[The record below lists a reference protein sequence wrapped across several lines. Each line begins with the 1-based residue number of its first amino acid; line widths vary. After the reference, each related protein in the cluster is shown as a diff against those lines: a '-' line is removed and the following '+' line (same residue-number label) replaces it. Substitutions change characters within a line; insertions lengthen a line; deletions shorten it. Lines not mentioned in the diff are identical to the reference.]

1 MQILVDAQLPQKL
14 ATLLS
19 SNGHEVIHTVWSPDK
34 NRTKDDYICRLA
46 DAENRIVV
54 SKDADFVT
62 PHFLLGSPPKLRQK
76 AFETPSRGA
85 ATAPI
90 TYYVFDMPF
99 FQGYDL
105 EGVSLNSG
113 GRCLKASLTNTS
125 PATSGSVP
133 RSMRRRK
140 KLHDWTTVKGLSQA
154 VVQHLAKTIPQKF
167 VAKRRPKNRVG
178 KIFVDY
184 LRNGFGATTISAWS
198 AREGQGWVCR
208 YPLPG
213 MSYIN

>member
-54 SKDADFVT
+54 SNDADFVT
-62 PHFLLGSPPKLRQK
+62 PHFLLGSPPKLLQK
-76 AFETPSRGA
+76 AFEMPNRGA

-99 FQGYDL
+99 FRGTTFGQPR
-105 EGVSLNSG
+105 LNKV
-113 GRCLKASLTNTS
+113 GRCFKANLTNTS
-125 PATSGSVP
+125 PATSDSVP

-140 KLHDWTTVKGLSQA
+140 
-154 VVQHLAKTIPQKF
+154 I
-167 VAKRRPKNRVG
+167 
-178 KIFVDY
+178 
-184 LRNGFGATTISAWS
+184 
-198 AREGQGWVCR
+198 
-208 YPLPG
+208 
-213 MSYIN
+213 